1 MCCTK
6 REPCLNISFVRLGL
20 EEENVRGRLEMF
32 ANVIF
37 FFKKKSAP
45 DPFLGVSCPLTNL

>member
-37 FFKKKSAP
+37 LKKKCAR
-45 DPFLGVSCPLTNL
+45 PFPRGILSH